1 MSVWLTILTASEET
15 FMSLLM
21 SLENGTMSLFN
32 IVEAATQSENS
43 RSWNG
48 LVDLL
53 MYCSIPV
60 LALFFIP
67 FYISKKGRSK
77 MARDEKIASDY
88 SIFDLA
94 KTAYEP
100 GHTEAVM
107 HLVEK
112 LHYDVNF
119 AMPSNGLTLF
129 LCSCL
134 SGKRDLINFLLKKGA
149 DATLTT
155 KEGDSAL
162 YLATFGVLNSPR
174 PDTRVLEDLIKAG
187 CCINTSNLRGYTP
200 LHRAA
205 SKGDLS
211 VIRTLLR
218 YGADPY
224 IASASGV
231 YPIDSA
237 INAGNLEAAE
247 LLKINIVNP
256 HVWDLVDPHTPSRI
270 KLGLQS
276 PLRKHLL
283 ESSKPKTFQ
292 KVL

>member
-1 MSVWLTILTASEET
+1 MSAWLTILTASEEILL
-15 FMSLLM
+15 SLLM
-21 SLENGTMSLFN
+21 SLKNGTMPLFK
-32 IVEAATQSENS
+32 IVEAATQSENFWT
-43 RSWNG
+43 WNG
-48 LVDLL
+48 LVDLFL
-53 MYCSIPV
+53 YCSIPV
-60 LALFFIP
+60 LALIFIL
-67 FYISKKGRSK
+67 FYINKKGRAAK
-77 MARDEKIASDY
+77 AMYEKTASDY

-100 GHTEAVM
+100 GHKEAVM

-129 LCSCL
+129 LCACL
-134 SGKRDLINFLLKKGA
+134 SGQRDLINYLLKKGA

-162 YLATFGVLNSPR
+162 YLATFGVLNTPR
-174 PDTRVLEDLIKAG
+174 PNTGILEDLIKAG

-224 IASASGV
+224 LASASGV

-247 LLKINIVNP
+247 LLKINIANP
-256 HVWDLVDPHTPSRI
+256 HVWDVVDPHTPSRI

-292 KVL
+292 KVF